1 MNDQL
6 ILMINVIFVLITINI
21 SDLQHS
27 ISTFN
32 LEYLYADPGKTSLFL
47 VKDKNEVLGLRLSH
61 SVSATVSNG
70 E

>member
-1 MNDQL
+1 MTPSVDIYKYKYKIQIQNHLQ
-6 ILMINVIFVLITINI
+6 
-21 SDLQHS
+21 SDDKTLH
-27 ISTFN
+27 
-32 LEYLYADPGKTSLFL
+32 LEYLHADPGKTSLFL